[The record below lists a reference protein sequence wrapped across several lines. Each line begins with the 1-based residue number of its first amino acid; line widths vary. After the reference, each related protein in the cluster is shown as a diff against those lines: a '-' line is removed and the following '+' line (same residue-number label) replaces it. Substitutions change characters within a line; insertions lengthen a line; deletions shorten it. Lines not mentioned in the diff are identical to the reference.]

1 MYSHGAEA
9 NKKVVMNK
17 SESEISKVSHYSG
30 KKFEEKRCK
39 FCSRNHRMV
48 KSECPAWGKSC
59 NSCRKPNHFA
69 GAEVCE
75 SGKSDVKSDVKSDKS
90 DRKSKGSADSSS
102 GSKTHAKS
110 SKRGKYAKKSVHM
123 VDDEFSDSSTEG
135 SVSVV
140 TDVSA
145 VHNDKARPLYCKM
158 KIDDNVVVHQIDPG
172 ATVCILPVKHVGDRP
187 IRHEPV
193 TLKMWN
199 GTSETALG
207 KVKIKVTNVKTKKK
221 WNVDYVVVEDN
232 SYTPLLSRRAAES
245 MGLVTVNYNAFD
257 VCTVKSDEIQS
268 EFPFVFDEKLGSLPG
283 GPAHLTLEADPEP
296 VIRPPRTLPESL
308 KDSVLSELNRHVAEK
323 TMCKV
328 ERPTDW
334 VNQMSVVKKKSGAIR
349 ICVDPRPLNLV
360 LKREH
365 FMLPVLDD
373 ILPKLSG
380 ARVFSIC
387 DLKQGYHHVEL
398 DEESSYL
405 TTFATPFGR
414 YRWLRLP
421 FGLKVLS
428 EIFQKRL
435 CMALEGLE
443 GVQCVADDVIVYG
456 RDHDDHNCNLRNLL
470 SRCEEHGVRLNPD
483 KCQFNVPE
491 IKFLGHVVSAS
502 GLKADPTKIEAI
514 VKMEA
519 PTDVAAVERLRGTVT
534 YLARY
539 VPKLS
544 EVMRPITILTHKDVE
559 WSWGEAQDKAFRKLK
574 KLLTV
579 SPILAYY
586 DRKSELIIQCDASQ
600 FGIGAALMQNG
611 KPFAYASRALTDT
624 ESRYAIIEKE
634 MMAIVYALEKWH
646 QFTYGRPVVVHSDH
660 KPLHA
665 ITKKPLDK
673 APKRLQS
680 MLIRALAY
688 DIEVEYLEGKKMLL
702 ADTLSR
708 AYINNTQSRESEF
721 ESVNAVNYLPMRAER
736 IADIRMKTQ
745 EDPILSTLKTT
756 IQHGWPEKEEVPLQI
771 RQFFNQRDELAV
783 TDGLI
788 FRGERLVIPKE
799 FRKSILS
806 ELHVG
811 HTGMDGSLRRARE
824 IVYWPGMT
832 NDVREHTQKCE
843 TCREFKHSQAKEPL
857 MNHELPSRPWQKV
870 GADLLHVNNKDY
882 LVTVDYYSN
891 FWEIDRLYDT
901 LSKTVIQKMKAHFS
915 RYGIPEQLVTDNGPQ
930 FVSSSFRHFTIKYDI
945 QHTTSSP
952 HHPRSNG
959 KAESAVKAAKRILKK
974 TLKTGEDPYLTILN
988 LRNTPQ
994 QGIDLSPAQRLM
1006 GRRTK
1011 TLLPTNA
1018 NLLRPEHATPE
1029 IAEKLK
1035 FQQTKQQFYY
1045 NKTAKPLR
1053 PLQEGDI
1060 VRARP
1065 YQLNTSS
1072 WQKATVT
1079 KRLDQRSYEI
1089 ETDNGVTL
1097 CRNRAQL
1104 RATHE
1109 DPTPIPVVAEPGPL
1123 VAPTGAAPSYEQV
1136 ETPKT
1141 PQRVPRSPVPRVP
1154 ARSPVP
1160 KVPAKPPESP
1170 VKSQTPY
1177 VSRSGRSSKRPAH
1190 LDEYVT

>member
-1 MYSHGAEA
+1 
-9 NKKVVMNK
+9 
-17 SESEISKVSHYSG
+17 
-30 KKFEEKRCK
+30 
-39 FCSRNHRMV
+39 
-48 KSECPAWGKSC
+48 
-59 NSCRKPNHFA
+59 
-69 GAEVCE
+69 
-75 SGKSDVKSDVKSDKS
+75 
-90 DRKSKGSADSSS
+90 
-102 GSKTHAKS
+102 
-110 SKRGKYAKKSVHM
+110 
-123 VDDEFSDSSTEG
+123 
-135 SVSVV
+135 
-140 TDVSA
+140 
-145 VHNDKARPLYCKM
+145 
-158 KIDDNVVVHQIDPG
+158 
-172 ATVCILPVKHVGDRP
+172 
-187 IRHEPV
+187 
-193 TLKMWN
+193 
-199 GTSETALG
+199 
-207 KVKIKVTNVKTKKK
+207 
-221 WNVDYVVVEDN
+221 
-232 SYTPLLSRRAAES
+232 
-245 MGLVTVNYNAFD
+245 
-257 VCTVKSDEIQS
+257 
-268 EFPFVFDEKLGSLPG
+268 
-283 GPAHLTLEADPEP
+283 
-296 VIRPPRTLPESL
+296 
-308 KDSVLSELNRHVAEK
+308 
-323 TMCKV
+323 
-328 ERPTDW
+328 
-334 VNQMSVVKKKSGAIR
+334 
-349 ICVDPRPLNLV
+349 
-360 LKREH
+360 
-365 FMLPVLDD
+365 MLPVLDD
-373 ILPKLSG
+373 VLPKLSG

-421 FGLKVLS
+421 FGLKVSS

-456 RDHDDHNCNLRNLL
+456 RDRDDHNCNLRNLL

-579 SPILAYY
+579 SPILVYY
-586 DRKSELIIQCDASQ
+586 DHKSELIIQCDASQ

-611 KPFAYASRALTDT
+611 KPLAYASRALTDT

-634 MMAIVYALEKWH
+634 MLAIVYALEKWH

-665 ITKKPLDK
+665 ITKKPLDR

-771 RQFFNQRDELAV
+771 REFFNQCDELAV

-788 FRGERLVIPKE
+788 FRCERLVIPKE
-799 FRKSILS
+799 LRKSILS
-806 ELHVG
+806 ELHIG
-811 HTGMDGSLRRARE
+811 HTGIDGSLRRARE

-843 TCREFKHSQAKEPL
+843 TCREFEHSQAKEPL
-857 MNHELPSRPWQKV
+857 MNHELPSRPWQLPAHNGPQFVSSSFRHFTIKYDIQHTTSSPHHPRSNGKAESAV
-870 GADLLHVNNKDY
+870 KAAKRILKKTLKTGEDPYLAILNLRNTPQQGIDLSPAQRLMGRRTKTLLPTNADLLHVNNKDY

-930 FVSSSFRHFTIKYDI
+930 FVSSSFRHFTIKYEI

-974 TLKTGEDPYLTILN
+974 TLKTGEDPYLAILN

-1035 FQQTKQQFYY
+1035 FQQTKQQFHY

-1060 VRARP
+1060 VRAKP
-1065 YQLNTSS
+1065 YQLNKSS
-1072 WQKATVT
+1072 WEKATVT

-1097 CRNRAQL
+1097 RRNRAQL

-1109 DPTPIPVVAEPGPL
+1109 DPTPVAEPGPL
-1123 VAPTGAAPSYEQV
+1123 VAPTRAAPSYEQV

-1141 PQRVPRSPVPRVP
+1141 PQRVPGSPVPRVP
-1154 ARSPVP
+1154 AKSPIP
-1160 KVPAKPPESP
+1160 KVPARPPETP